1 MRLLVATVALLSLT
15 ASGSAMEV
23 KQDAGKAGVV
33 ERAAASRETPQAD
46 APRAEAR
53 GSGHLGH
60 GGMPGHGGGH
70 HGGHYGHGGVFF
82 PYPPYGVG
90 WPYPYPY
97 PYSYPYPSYPYP
109 DDDDDNGP
117 PSTRGLV
124 VPGGPLPV
132 GISASWYYCDA
143 PDGYYP
149 YVKSCAHGWTP
160 IPIAPPPPGAAAP
173 LSYSDWQWCEE
184 SKAFFPYVTACK
196 AGFVAIPVTAPG
208 KDQAPPPQV
217 ANWFFCDAPKG
228 YLPYVVQCSH
238 DWRAVPAVPPPS
250 VKITVKDGK

>member
-1 MRLLVATVALLSLT
+1 MRLLIASLAFVSMT
-15 ASGSAMEV
+15 SAGLAMEV
-23 KQDAGKAGVV
+23 KQNTTKDSAQVQPA
-33 ERAAASRETPQAD
+33 

-53 GSGHLGH
+53 GHG
-60 GGMPGHGGGH
+60 GGMPGHGGGGH
-70 HGGHYGHGGVFF
+70 HGGHYGHGGGVFF
-82 PYPPYGVG
+82 PYPPYSVG

-97 PYSYPYPSYPYP
+97 PYPYPPYSYPYPN
-109 DDDDDNGP
+109 DDDDDSGP
-117 PSTRGLV
+117 PSPRGV
-124 VPGGPLPV
+124 AVPGGPLPV
-132 GISASWYYCDA
+132 GMSPSWYYCDA

-184 SKAFFPYVTACK
+184 SKGFFPYVTSCK

-208 KDQAPPPQV
+208 KDQGPPPQV
-217 ANWFFCDAPKG
+217 ANWFFCDAPRG

-250 VKITVKDGK
+250 VKITVKDAK

>member
-1 MRLLVATVALLSLT
+1 MRLLIAGIAIVSLT
-15 ASGSAMEV
+15 TAGLAMGV
-23 KQDAGKAGVV
+23 KQGG
-33 ERAAASRETPQAD
+33 AD
-46 APRAEAR
+46 RVQGPSAAPRAEVR
-53 GSGHLGH
+53 GSGHMGR
-60 GGMPGHGGGH
+60 GGGH
-70 HGGHYGHGGVFF
+70 HGGHYGGHYGGGVFF

-97 PYSYPYPSYPYP
+97 SYAYPYPAYPYP
-109 DDDDDNGP
+109 DDGDDDDDSGP

-160 IPIAPPPPGAAAP
+160 IPIAPPPPGTAAP

-184 SKAFFPYVTACK
+184 TKAFFPYVGSCK
-196 AGFVAIPVTAPG
+196 AGFVAVPVTAPG
-208 KDQAPPPQV
+208 KDQGPPPQV
-217 ANWFFCDAPKG
+217 ANWFFCDAPRG

-238 DWRAVPAVPPPS
+238 DWRSVPAVPPPS